1 MKTEYHRIH
10 RKTGEEDL
18 LIKFLLECHRY
29 AHLVSVFLPCN
40 TLKRSLFFYYLTKP
54 CLILSYFSYSCAENG
69 EVSFFFHFLNYD
81 LIYLLSSFLRLAW
94 TLSSPFFQSD
104 CLFKQDTFMPWTGF
118 LCYSFF
124 LDYCPCWKRFIA
136 TSGSSSI
143 SSLQN
148 THLNSNK
155 C

>member
-40 TLKRSLFFYYLTKP
+40 SLKRSLFFYYLTKL
-54 CLILSYFSYSCAENG
+54 CLFLSYFSYSCAENG

-81 LIYLLSSFLRLAW
+81 LIYLLPSFLCLAW
-94 TLSSPFFQSD
+94 TLSSPFLFSLVV
-104 CLFKQDTFMPWTGF
+104 CLNKTH
-118 LCYSFF
+118 LCPEQVFCVIHFF
-124 LDYCPCWKRFIA
+124 LIIA
-136 TSGSSSI
+136 LAESVLSQHLVLLRYPPYT
-143 SSLQN
+143 
-148 THLNSNK
+148 THI
-155 C
+155 

>member
-1 MKTEYHRIH
+1 MQGPGGALLWPGKSFHVFRDISYWMKTEYHRIH

-29 AHLVSVFLPCN
+29 THLVSVFLPCN
-40 TLKRSLFFYYLTKP
+40 SLKRSLFFYYLTKL
-54 CLILSYFSYSCAENG
+54 CLFLSYFSYSCAENG

-104 CLFKQDTFMPWTGF
+104 CLFKQDTFMP
-118 LCYSFF
+118 
-124 LDYCPCWKRFIA
+124 
-136 TSGSSSI
+136 
-143 SSLQN
+143 
-148 THLNSNK
+148 
-155 C
+155 